1 MRKCCLP
8 NDRKWNAA
16 CKYRRRDHKK
26 RFPNCHVPDQ
36 VADLLRREREVPPNV
51 RKEKKKQMDRDRIA
65 LKRLQEKEKVLENV
79 RYNLG
84 GKTRSPDVARKV
96 ARHFTRD
103 ISEKT
108 IVAPAVK
115 PQKPRNSPRMVAY
128 NRG

>member
-1 MRKCCLP
+1 M
-8 NDRKWNAA
+8 
-16 CKYRRRDHKK
+16 
-26 RFPNCHVPDQ
+26 PDQ

-103 ISEKT
+103 ISE
-108 IVAPAVK
+108 PASSGYAT
-115 PQKPRNSPRMVAY
+115 PPTDRHCSSLHQSHQSHNHLLNLY
-128 NRG
+128 N